1 MFDNGKQH
9 FKYDHLYYAHNSV
22 AIILWKVSICFKTFL
37 IVSIARIILAY
48 RYALYYV
55 ILNYVII

>member
-22 AIILWKVSICFKTFL
+22 AIIFDKLV
-37 IVSIARIILAY
+37 
-48 RYALYYV
+48 YASKRF
-55 ILNYVII
+55 